1 MNKVFNVYIY
11 QIPLARSDKYTFKN
25 VKNNLPCTNS
35 KNEFSAGL
43 YFCSL
48 ILKEDFSI
56 SVNKYVFNMNGKP
69 GLGSGECGFSISYTN
84 NYMYI
89 AIVRN
94 NIVGIDAEQ
103 VGNIN
108 LNVSEKFMSEDELS
122 KLGEVLNKYEYFY
135 KIWTLKESYIKLVG
149 KVIDDSITDI
159 EFIEDKNG
167 RFSLR
172 KNAAQKIYF
181 SNFSSKDCILSV
193 ASFNLMNY
201 EIIDFDNI
209 EEFFKKYD
217 N

>member
-1 MNKVFNVYIY
+1 MSDVLIY

-25 VKNNLPCTNS
+25 VKNNQPCTNS
-35 KNEFSAGL
+35 KNEFSPGL

-48 ILKEDFSI
+48 ILKEDFNI
-56 SVNKYVFNMNGKP
+56 SVNKYIFNINGKP
-69 GLGSGECGFSISYTN
+69 SLSSGECGFSISYTN

-89 AIVRN
+89 AIVRDN
-94 NIVGIDAEQ
+94 VVGIDAEQ

-108 LNVSEKFMSEDELS
+108 LDVSEKFMSEGELG
-122 KLGEVLNKYEYFY
+122 KLDKVPNKYEYFY
-135 KIWTLKESYIKLVG
+135 KIWTLKESYIKLIG
-149 KVIDDSITDI
+149 KGIDDLITDI

-172 KNAAQKIYF
+172 KNDAQKIYF
-181 SNFSSKDCILSV
+181 SNFSSKGCILSV

-201 EIIDFDNI
+201 EIINFDNM
-209 EEFFKKYD
+209 EEFFKKYE

>member
-1 MNKVFNVYIY
+1 MNKMSDVLIY
-11 QIPLARSDKYTFKN
+11 QISLARSDKYTFKN
-25 VKNNLPCTNS
+25 VKNNQQCTNS
-35 KNEFSAGL
+35 KNEFSTGL

-56 SVNKYVFNMNGKP
+56 PVNKYIFNIHGKP
-69 GLGSGECGFSISYTN
+69 SLESGEYGFSISYTN
-84 NYMYI
+84 NYVYI

-94 NIVGIDAEQ
+94 NVVGIDAEQ
-103 VGNIN
+103 IGNIN
-108 LNVSEKFMSEDELS
+108 LNVSEEFMSEVELR
-122 KLGEVLNKYEYFY
+122 KLHDAPNKYEYFY

-149 KVIDDSITDI
+149 KGIDDSITDI

-167 RFSLR
+167 RFSLH
-172 KNAAQKIYF
+172 KNAEQKIYF
-181 SNFSSKDCILSV
+181 SNFTSKDCILSV

-209 EEFFKKYD
+209 EEFLKKYE